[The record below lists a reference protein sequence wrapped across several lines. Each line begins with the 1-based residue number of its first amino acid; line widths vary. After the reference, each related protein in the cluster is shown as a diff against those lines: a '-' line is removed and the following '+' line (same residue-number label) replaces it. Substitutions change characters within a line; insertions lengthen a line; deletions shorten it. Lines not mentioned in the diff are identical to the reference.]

1 MHVSKMEHK
10 VTLESINEDQEL
22 VKKVMQE
29 IEKEKV
35 QATNLPIFVV
45 HQMLFIQT
53 NSMTQVE
60 EDLRRNNIFH
70 MRVAHKGK
78 TINN

>member
-1 MHVSKMEHK
+1 
-10 VTLESINEDQEL
+10 
-22 VKKVMQE
+22 MQE

-35 QATNLPIFVV
+35 QATNLPISVV

-60 EDLRRNNIFH
+60 EYLRRNNIFH